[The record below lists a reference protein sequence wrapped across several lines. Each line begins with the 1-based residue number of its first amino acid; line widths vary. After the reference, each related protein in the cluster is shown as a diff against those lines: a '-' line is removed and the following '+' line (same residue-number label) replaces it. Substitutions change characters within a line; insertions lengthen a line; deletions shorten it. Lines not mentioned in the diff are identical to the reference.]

1 MKPRHD
7 IYSSITAQ
15 LVAAIEAGAGEWRM
29 PWHHRAAP
37 VMRPRS
43 AAGRAYSGINRLV
56 LWASAEARGFESGTW
71 ATFQQWKSLDARVR
85 KGETGTHVILW
96 KRQERE
102 ETATADDQDRGG
114 RFFARSFVVFNR
126 SQVDGADDEHEDVP
140 PPMSERIADA
150 KAFLEHACVPVTFGL
165 HDAYYRPDEDR
176 IYMPARSAFDSDEAM
191 IATEGHELV
200 HATGHASRLA
210 RDTLRDYHK
219 ERAIRAREE
228 LVAEIGASFLM
239 ADLGLAYSPRPDHA
253 AYVASWLK
261 ALENDPRAIFRA
273 AAAAQAATDWIHT
286 AVGAGTALADPLPL
300 AA

>member
-1 MKPRHD
+1 MKLRHD

-15 LVAAIEAGAGEWRM
+15 LVAASEAGAGDWQM
-29 PWHHRAAP
+29 PWHHRGAP

-96 KRQERE
+96 KRQERD
-102 ETATADDQDRGG
+102 ETATADDTDRGG

-126 SQVDGADDEHEDVP
+126 SQVDGADDEKEDVP

-253 AYVASWLK
+253 AYVASWLT

>member
-56 LWASAEARGFESGTW
+56 LWASVEARGFESGTW

-96 KRQERE
+96 KRQERD
-102 ETATADDQDRGG
+102 ETATADDHDRGG

>member
-15 LVAAIEAGAGEWRM
+15 IAAAIEAGAGEWHM
-29 PWHHRAAP
+29 PWHHSGAP

-56 LWASAEARGFESGTW
+56 LWASAEARGFTSGTW

-96 KRQERE
+96 KRQERDE
-102 ETATADDQDRGG
+102 SQTADSDDRGG

-126 SQVDGADDEHEDVP
+126 SQVDGADDEKDDVP
-140 PPMSERIADA
+140 PPMSTRIADA
-150 KAFLEHACVPVTFGL
+150 KAFLERACVPVTFGL

-176 IYMPARSAFDSDEAM
+176 IYMPLQSAFESDEAM

-210 RDTLRDYHK
+210 RETLRDYHK
-219 ERAIRAREE
+219 ERTIRAREE
-228 LVAEIGASFLM
+228 LVAELGASYLM

-273 AAAAQAATDWIHT
+273 AAAAQAATDWIHA
-286 AVGAGTALADPLPL
+286 AVGASATVADPLPL

>member
-273 AAAAQAATDWIHT
+273 AAAAQAATDWIHS
-286 AVGAGTALADPLPL
+286 AVAAGTAVADPLPL

>member
-29 PWHHRAAP
+29 PWHHRGAP

-96 KRQERE
+96 KRQERD
-102 ETATADDQDRGG
+102 ETSTADDQDRGG

-126 SQVDGADDEHEDVP
+126 SQVDGADDEDEEVP
-140 PPMSERIADA
+140 APMSERIADA
-150 KAFLEHACVPVTFGL
+150 KAFLEHAGVPVTFGL

-228 LVAEIGASFLM
+228 LVALSGQSA
-239 ADLGLAYSPRPDHA
+239 
-253 AYVASWLK
+253 
-261 ALENDPRAIFRA
+261 
-273 AAAAQAATDWIHT
+273 
-286 AVGAGTALADPLPL
+286 PL
-300 AA
+300 ATLQ